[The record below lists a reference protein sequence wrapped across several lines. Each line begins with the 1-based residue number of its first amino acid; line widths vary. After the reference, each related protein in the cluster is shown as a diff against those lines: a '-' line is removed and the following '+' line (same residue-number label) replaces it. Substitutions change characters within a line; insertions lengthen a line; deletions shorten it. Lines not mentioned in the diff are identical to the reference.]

1 MKKTKLEIQPRRK
14 LYCSYDI

>member
-1 MKKTKLEIQPRRK
+1 MKKTKPEIQPRRK